1 MADNDTPNSEPPER
15 SQEQELLQALKHY
28 SEKVVRIWATR
39 RNWGEMAQPDGVGE
53 AASDCQDSI
62 RLQLRL
68 RHGRVLDAS
77 FVSEGCGATFACASA
92 AAELARGRTAQ
103 GLLTLTPQ
111 DVLEELEGL
120 PAHNAHCA
128 DLAIDALRRAASDL
142 LSTSAHPWKR
152 LYR

>member
-1 MADNDTPNSEPPER
+1 MADDTADNDTPER
-15 SQEQELLQALKHY
+15 TQEQELLQALRNY

-53 AASDCQDSI
+53 AASDCQDTI
-62 RLQLRL
+62 RLQLRY
-68 RHGRVLDAS
+68 RHGRVMDAS

-103 GLLTLTPQ
+103 ALLTLTPE

-120 PAHNAHCA
+120 PAHNEHCA

-142 LSTSAHPWKR
+142 LSTSAQPWKR